1 MVKKTDNEKIRE
13 LAELLDETN
22 LSEIEIESNGT
33 RIRVARQIGGGA
45 GASIGAGVSPE
56 SSGLPASAP
65 IAQQQATEQK
75 AAQAEAQ
82 ESKENIDLA
91 DHPGALVSPM
101 VGTIYVAAE
110 PGAAPFCKI
119 GDQVSE
125 GQTLFII
132 EAMKTMNPIAAP
144 RGGVVKKILI
154 SNAEPVEFGE
164 VLAIIE

>member
-33 RIRVARQIGGGA
+33 RIRVARHMGGG
-45 GASIGAGVSPE
+45 GVASIGTSPE
-56 SSGLPASAP
+56 SVSPPASAP
-65 IAQQQATEQK
+65 IAEQK
-75 AAQAEAQ
+75 AGPAEAP
-82 ESKENIDLA
+82 ESKENINLA

-144 RGGVVKKILI
+144 RGGVVKQILI

>member
-33 RIRVARQIGGGA
+33 RIRVARHMGSV
-45 GASIGAGVSPE
+45 ASTGVNIGASPE
-56 SSGLPASAP
+56 SLAPPASAP
-65 IAQQQATEQK
+65 IAEQATEQK
-75 AAQAEAQ
+75 AGTAEAQ

-91 DHPGALVSPM
+91 NHPGALVSPM
-101 VGTIYVAAE
+101 VGTIYVASE
-110 PGAAPFCKI
+110 PGAPPFCKI

>member
-13 LAELLDETN
+13 LAELLDEAN

-45 GASIGAGVSPE
+45 GVSIGAGASPE

-65 IAQQQATEQK
+65 IAQQATEQK

-144 RGGVVKKILI
+144 RGGSV
-154 SNAEPVEFGE
+154 SHY
-164 VLAIIE
+164 

>member
-33 RIRVARQIGGGA
+33 RIRVARHIGGVVSTGA
-45 GASIGAGVSPE
+45 NIGASPE
-56 SSGLPASAP
+56 SVAPPASAP
-65 IAQQQATEQK
+65 IAEQK
-75 AAQAEAQ
+75 AGPAEAQ

-91 DHPGALVSPM
+91 NHPGALVSPM
-101 VGTIYVAAE
+101 VGTIYVASE

-144 RGGVVKKILI
+144 RGGVVKQILI

>member
-33 RIRVARQIGGGA
+33 RIRVARHMGGIVSTGA
-45 GASIGAGVSPE
+45 SPE
-56 SSGLPASAP
+56 SASPPASAP
-65 IAQQQATEQK
+65 IGAQATEQK
-75 AAQAEAQ
+75 AAAPEAP
-82 ESKENIDLA
+82 ESKENVNLA

-144 RGGVVKKILI
+144 RGGIVKKILI